1 MHNNVSKHPYL
12 LIAHLPKN
20 MSQTHVQRTIS
31 WTFSP
36 TGHLFVKGHLNNY
49 EALWIIDTGANYTC
63 IDLQSAEN
71 KILPLTL
78 SDELAGGVGNSTI
91 ARYETIIDRL
101 YIGDF
106 LLEARPVAAIDLT
119 HVNEILLL
127 QGTNSIDGVIGNDIL
142 RQFNAIINYA
152 EQTLTLF
159 V

>member
-1 MHNNVSKHPYL
+1 MHNHISKCYYL
-12 LIAHLPKN
+12 IIAHLPKS
-20 MSQTHVQRTIS
+20 MSQIQTQRTIL

-36 TGHLFVKGHLNNY
+36 TGHLLVKGNLNNY

-71 KILPLTL
+71 KVLPLTL
-78 SDELAGGVGNSTI
+78 SDELASGVGNSTI
-91 ARYETIIDRL
+91 ARYETTIERL

>member
-1 MHNNVSKHPYL
+1 
-12 LIAHLPKN
+12 
-20 MSQTHVQRTIS
+20 MSQIEVQRTIS
-31 WTFSP
+31 WTFLP
-36 TGHLFVKGHLNNY
+36 TGHLLVKGNLNNY
-49 EALWIIDTGANYTC
+49 EALWIIDTGASYTF

-71 KILPLTL
+71 KLLPLTL
-78 SDELAGGVGNSTI
+78 SDELAGGVGNSAI

-106 LLEARPVAAIDLT
+106 LLEAHPVAAIDLT

-127 QGTNSIDGVIGNDIL
+127 QGANSIDGVIGNDIL